1 PESILEHFLQRDDLI
16 LPEIYIWRRL
26 LEWGVAQNHALT
38 SVNNSSNWTKDDFV
52 TLEKTLHQCLRH
64 VRYHTFQPQE
74 FCESVMPYKKLIPG
88 DIRDDIIHYY
98 MVPEKSAS
106 QWKPRTSTKD
116 HSIKIDSLIMKDL

>member
-52 TLEKTLHQCLRH
+52 SLEKTLHQCLRH
-64 VRYHTFQPQE
+64 VRYHSFQPQE
-74 FCESVMPYKKLIPG
+74 FCESVMPYKKLIPKDIRG
-88 DIRDDIIHYY
+88 DIIRYY
-98 MVPEKSAS
+98 MAPDNKSP
-106 QWKPRTSTKD
+106 QWKPARAGTKFFNT
-116 HSIKIDSLIMKDL
+116 KIDSL